1 MEVVPVSLATD
12 GNYDDDLGHGYIRR
26 PISVAQLME
35 REGYRPAARSRAT
48 RRALT
53 GVAAGAVLAL
63 GAVVGSLLLNHAT
76 GNTAGDTLAAGSSAD
91 VVLGG
96 HQQAAAVSPRA
107 ATQNGTKAISN
118 VGQTPIAPNPGR
130 VVTGQPVRT
139 VTTPAT
145 GSTQSQPGGTAQTPA
160 PAQAPVTPQSGT
172 STPTNPT
179 STTPTG
185 TKPTTTA
192 PTASGGGAPAP
203 SSSSSSNGGL
213 LGAVTG
219 TLTGTLNSVTQ
230 PVFSWFG

>member
-1 MEVVPVSLATD
+1 MSLAT
-12 GNYDDDLGHGYIRR
+12 GSNYDDDLGHGYIRR

-63 GAVVGSLLLNHAT
+63 GAVVGSLLLNHTT

-91 VVLGG
+91 IVLGG
-96 HQQAAAVSPRA
+96 HQQAAAVSPQA

-118 VGQTPIAPNPGR
+118 VGKTPVAPNPGR

-160 PAQAPVTPQSGT
+160 PAQSPVTPQSGT

-179 STTPTG
+179 PTAPTG
-185 TKPTTTA
+185 AKPTTTA
-192 PTASGGGAPAP
+192 PTVSGGPSGGGTPVP

-230 PVFSWFG
+230 PVFTWFG